1 MPVCDSGTCR
11 IVTVKKALE
20 PPAMRDKLA
29 SLGNAPRYETV
40 EQFHATVQ
48 ADRAKWAEVAKA
60 SGASVD

>member
-1 MPVCDSGTCR
+1 
-11 IVTVKKALE
+11 VTVKKALE

-29 SLGNAPRYETV
+29 SLGNVPRYETV

-48 ADRAKWAEVAKA
+48 ADRARWAEVAKA